1 MKESLRAFMHGLIDY
16 AGLFPSAN
24 LPLNEAIDDYIKH
37 LKGENS
43 WMLGKFIIPISKLD
57 DLDVFVTLFDD
68 IGGFVWIIL
77 GLGIIRVLAPILAG
91 KGSKIVFWIVVALS
105 VLKLVESFLATVGD
119 PKESLGWYW
128 YLILTGG
135 IEVGVLIHLLNP
147 KARAEL
153 SNQ

>member
-1 MKESLRAFMHGLIDY
+1 MLFKLLTGKEIGHLQTGLILSQVGGIIMIFM
-16 AGLFPSAN
+16 GLMVLWPSR
-24 LPLNEAIDDYIKH
+24 LMI
-37 LKGENS
+37 
-43 WMLGKFIIPISKLD
+43 
-57 DLDVFVTLFDD
+57 FDD

-105 VLKLVESFLATVGD
+105 VLKLIESFLATVGD
-119 PKESLGWYW
+119 PEESLGWYW
-128 YLILTGG
+128 YLLLTGG

-153 SNQ
+153 SDQ

>member
-1 MKESLRAFMHGLIDY
+1 MLFKLLTGKEIGHLQTGLILSQVGGIIMIFM
-16 AGLFPSAN
+16 GLMVLWPSR
-24 LPLNEAIDDYIKH
+24 LMI
-37 LKGENS
+37 
-43 WMLGKFIIPISKLD
+43 
-57 DLDVFVTLFDD
+57 FDD

-119 PKESLGWYW
+119 SKESLGWYW

>member
-1 MKESLRAFMHGLIDY
+1 MLFKLLTGKDIGHLQTGLILSQVGGIIMIFM
-16 AGLFPSAN
+16 GLMVLWPSR
-24 LPLNEAIDDYIKH
+24 LMI
-37 LKGENS
+37 
-43 WMLGKFIIPISKLD
+43 
-57 DLDVFVTLFDD
+57 FDD

-105 VLKLVESFLATVGD
+105 VLKLIESFLATVGD
-119 PKESLGWYW
+119 SKESLGWYW

>member
-1 MKESLRAFMHGLIDY
+1 MLFKLLTGKDIGHLQTGLILSQVGGIIMIFM
-16 AGLFPSAN
+16 GLMVLWPSR
-24 LPLNEAIDDYIKH
+24 LMI
-37 LKGENS
+37 
-43 WMLGKFIIPISKLD
+43 
-57 DLDVFVTLFDD
+57 FDD

-105 VLKLVESFLATVGD
+105 VLKLIESFLATVGD
-119 PKESLGWYW
+119 SKESLGWYW
-128 YLILTGG
+128 YLLLTGG

-153 SNQ
+153 SDQ

>member
-1 MKESLRAFMHGLIDY
+1 LLFKLLTGKDIGHLQTGLILSQVGGIIMIFM
-16 AGLFPSAN
+16 GLMVLWPSR
-24 LPLNEAIDDYIKH
+24 LLI
-37 LKGENS
+37 
-43 WMLGKFIIPISKLD
+43 
-57 DLDVFVTLFDD
+57 FDD

-105 VLKLVESFLATVGD
+105 VLKLIESFLATVGD

>member
-1 MKESLRAFMHGLIDY
+1 MLFKFLTGKEIGHLQTGLILSQVGGIIMIFM
-16 AGLFPSAN
+16 GLMVLWPSR
-24 LPLNEAIDDYIKH
+24 IMI
-37 LKGENS
+37 
-43 WMLGKFIIPISKLD
+43 
-57 DLDVFVTLFDD
+57 FDD

-91 KGSKIVFWIVVALS
+91 KGSKIVFWVVVALS
-105 VLKLVESFLATVGD
+105 ILKLIESFLATVGD
-119 PKESLGWYW
+119 PEESLGWYW

>member
-1 MKESLRAFMHGLIDY
+1 MFKLLTGKEIGHLQTGLILSQVGGIIMIFM
-16 AGLFPSAN
+16 GLMVLWPSR
-24 LPLNEAIDDYIKH
+24 LMI
-37 LKGENS
+37 
-43 WMLGKFIIPISKLD
+43 
-57 DLDVFVTLFDD
+57 FDD

>member
-1 MKESLRAFMHGLIDY
+1 MFKLLTGKEIGHLQTGLILSQVGGIIMIFM
-16 AGLFPSAN
+16 GLMVLWPSR
-24 LPLNEAIDDYIKH
+24 LMI
-37 LKGENS
+37 
-43 WMLGKFIIPISKLD
+43 
-57 DLDVFVTLFDD
+57 FDD

-105 VLKLVESFLATVGD
+105 VLKLIESFLATVGD